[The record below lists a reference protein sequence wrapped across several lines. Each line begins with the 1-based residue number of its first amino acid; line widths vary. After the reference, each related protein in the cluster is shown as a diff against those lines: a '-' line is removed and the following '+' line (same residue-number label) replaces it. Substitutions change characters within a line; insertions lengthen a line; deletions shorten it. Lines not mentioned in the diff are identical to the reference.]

1 MHQVDTILYCIYLL
15 AVPSL
20 INVNTFEEC
29 FFMTVLMFDTFIAS
43 AVAYL
48 YFGIYV
54 TLNLED
60 GDVARKQ
67 SPLGGSI
74 VLG

>member
-29 FFMTVLMFDTFIAS
+29 FFLMTRHFYCLWGCLFIFW
-43 AVAYL
+43 YL
-48 YFGIYV
+48 CDLI
-54 TLNLED
+54 LKMEML
-60 GDVARKQ
+60 R
-67 SPLGGSI
+67 GSNR
-74 VLG
+74 L

>member
-20 INVNTFEEC
+20 INVNTFEDDGF
-29 FFMTVLMFDTFIAS
+29 FFMTLKMFDSFIAS
-43 AVAYL
+43 GV
-48 YFGIYV
+48 GIYV
-54 TLNLED
+54 TLYLED
-60 GDVARKQ
+60 GDAVRKH

-74 VLG
+74 ALS